1 MPAVVTD
8 QFRISNASNF
18 IDSIAD
24 TSNSYYVFLGL
35 ANPTGGG
42 GVDEGGLGIGRT
54 STWNSGNLASIPS
67 PIDNFQYQS
76 LYAKTSLFA
85 KKINSSN
92 ARRVIKKYTWT
103 ANTSYDMYRH
113 DYDIVKNPTP
123 NGNSNLYNT
132 NYYTMNSDYRVY
144 ICIDNGSSGT
154 LPKGKK
160 SLNEPTFTD
169 LEPSPAGDGSDGYI
183 WKYLFTVNPSDIIK
197 FDSTDYIVLPN
208 NWSTST
214 DSQIQTVREAGD
226 SDIYKNQIKK
236 VYIKDVGKGYAS
248 GSHTVNILGDG
259 TGAKAL
265 VTVDSDFISSVE
277 IVSGG
282 SGYTYGILDLNGFN
296 SGADLASGSYATLI
310 PIIPPSKGHGY
321 DLYKELGADKVLVYA
336 RFDNSTKDFPDDTH
350 FGQVGIIKNPQQYG
364 STQVYTGSEY
374 SSLNAMM
381 LTSSSV
387 EDDLLTA
394 GNVVGVAITQTR
406 ADNKIAKGYVAS
418 YDKDT
423 KVLKYWQDRSLYFPN
438 HENQK
443 DNINVDEIG
452 NVLEFTS
459 TGGEVKSTFPSNSFD
474 VSIDSN
480 MSGITTAVGNK
491 IVNLGVE
498 FTNGLANPEINKKT
512 GDIIYIDN
520 RKEVE
525 RDSRQKED
533 VKIILEF

>member
-24 TSNSYYVFLGL
+24 TSNSYYIFLGL
-35 ANPTGGG
+35 ANPETGGG
-42 GVDEGGLGIGRT
+42 LDEGGIGIGRS
-54 STWNSGNLASIPS
+54 STWNTGNLASIPA

-85 KKINSSN
+85 KKINSAN

-123 NGNSNLYNT
+123 NGQSNLYNT
-132 NYYTMNSDYRVY
+132 NYYIMNSDFRVY

-214 DSQIQTVREAGD
+214 DPQIQTVREAGD
-226 SDIYKNQIKK
+226 SSIYNNQIKK
-236 VYIKDVGKGYAS
+236 VYIKDAGSGYTQ

-259 TGAKAL
+259 TGAKAR
-265 VTVDSDFISSVE
+265 VVVDTNFISSVD
-277 IVSGG
+277 IISGG
-282 SGYTYGILDLNGFN
+282 SGYTYGILDLSGFN
-296 SGADLASGSYATLI
+296 SGAEISATWATLI

-321 DLYKELGADKVLVYA
+321 NLYSELGADKVLVYG
-336 RFDNSTKDFPDDTH
+336 RFDNSTKDFPVDTH
-350 FGQVGIIKNPQQYG
+350 FGQVGIIKNPQKYG
-364 STQVYTGSEY
+364 SDQIYTGSEY
-374 SSLNAMM
+374 SSLSAMM
-381 LTSSSV
+381 LTEASV
-387 EDDLLTA
+387 EDDLLT
-394 GNVVGVAITQTR
+394 GSNVVGVAITQTR

-438 HENQK
+438 HEDQQ
-443 DNINVDEIG
+443 DVRNVGDIA
-452 NVLEFTS
+452 NVVSFTS
-459 TGGEVKSTFPSNSFD
+459 DGDEVKSTYPSHPFSVN
-474 VSIDSN
+474 IDN
-480 MSGITTAVGNK
+480 NFQGITTSVGNK
-491 IVNLGVE
+491 LVNLGVD
-498 FTNGLANPEINKKT
+498 FTNGLADPEINKKT

>member
-8 QFRISNASNF
+8 QFRIANASNF
-18 IDSIAD
+18 IDSISD

-35 ANPTGGG
+35 ANPTTGGG
-42 GVDEGGLGIGRT
+42 LDEGGLGIGRT

-67 PIDNFQYQS
+67 PTDNFQYQS
-76 LYAKTSLFA
+76 LYAKTALFG

-92 ARRVIKKYTWT
+92 ARRVIKKYTWV

-113 DYDIVKNPTP
+113 DYDILKNPTP
-123 NGNSNLYNT
+123 NGQSNLYNT
-132 NYYTMNSDYRVY
+132 NYYVMNSDFRVY

-169 LEPSPAGDGSDGYI
+169 LEPAPAGDGSDGYI
-183 WKYLFTVNPSDIIK
+183 WKYLFTINPSDIIK

-226 SDIYKNQIKK
+226 SEIYNNQIKK
-236 VYIKDVGKGYAS
+236 VYIKDAGSGYTK

-259 TGAKAL
+259 IGAKAL
-265 VTVDSDFISSVE
+265 VTVDSDSISSVD
-277 IVSGG
+277 IISGG
-282 SGYTYGILDLNGFN
+282 SGYTYGILDLSGFN
-296 SGADLASGSYATLI
+296 AGADIGTGSYATLI

-321 DLYKELGADKVLVYA
+321 DLYRELGADKVLVYA
-336 RFDNSTKDFPDDTH
+336 RFDDSTKDFPVDTH
-350 FGQVGIIKNPQQYG
+350 FGQVGIIKNPQTFG
-364 STQVYTGSEY
+364 SSQIYTGSVY
-374 SSLNAMM
+374 SSLSSMM
-381 LTSSSV
+381 LTSNSV
-387 EDDLLTA
+387 ADDLLTQS
-394 GNVVGVAITQTR
+394 NVVGVAITQTR

-418 YDKDT
+418 YDRDT

-438 HENQK
+438 HEDQK
-443 DNINVDEIG
+443 DNINVDDIG
-452 NVLEFTS
+452 SLLAFTS
-459 TGGEVKSTFPSNSFD
+459 DGGEVESAFPSNSFD
-474 VSIDSN
+474 VTIDSN
-480 MSGITTAVGNK
+480 MSGISTAVGNK
-491 IVNLGVE
+491 LVNLGVE